1 MTDGWYF
8 ASLLGWALAWMALVR
23 PLRLGQA
30 LLCAVCGMLLTA
42 YLGVIVLP
50 LRQVTAYFLM
60 AGGLAALAAGLVLLL
75 LDKRQL
81 RQRVLRPSLLIWL
94 LLCTRCLLALKDVLI
109 TDHDSY
115 SYWMRI
121 VRELYTDRRFPI
133 HMDTNMSHTDYF
145 PILAALQYCVV
156 QVFGWQDAGLL
167 MVIVSAILAACLAIG
182 DLLEG
187 TWLPALT
194 GAVLAYLFSA
204 FGLTV
209 FSTRGDGPMAALLT
223 AGLLCLFFR
232 RDDRLASWLPSLCA
246 AAVLTGMKIYS
257 GLLFALVIGA
267 SMLFS
272 IHGVKRSGQPLWA
285 LRWMSWLAVLL
296 PVIVHF
302 SWSILYHYHSQL
314 AYEQAELAKAAYGL
328 TPAVSSVSAPSLSSL
343 LGGNPRT
350 GELMGSLSSGLWA
363 RLQPLVA
370 QFGDSLWHSAYPWLL
385 AGVVLVIVLAAFQPK
400 AQRRRTLG
408 ALLALAVA
416 ALCYTVGLIAGFVVQ
431 EEIAA
436 VALNYMNTAFTPV
449 LLFFVFLLIRLLAGQ
464 DEAWRFPAKL
474 PAHWPVAAIL
484 PLMLLIQPPEAFAAQ
499 LPVQND
505 EGFLRPF
512 AIEYYEDELDSFPFE
527 EYANRHALLIDCSYA
542 SAEIKSSSGK
552 THAYQYF
559 ALPMRMHI
567 VQYPVEDYDRLGEL
581 TADNI
586 YRLLR
591 ENRCDFLFLRIDDYL
606 YWEQIDEA
614 LGLEEQCGW
623 PEPVGVYAVSY
634 DGDEITFSSFDE

>member
-94 LLCTRCLLALKDVLI
+94 LLCTGCLLALKDVLI

-121 VRELYTDRRFPI
+121 VRELYTDGRFPI

-145 PILAALQYCVV
+145 PMLAALQYCVV
-156 QVFGWQDAGLL
+156 QLFGWQDAGLL
-167 MVIVSAILAACLAIG
+167 MVITSAILAACLAIG

-232 RDDRLASWLPSLCA
+232 RDDRPASWLPSLCA

-272 IHGVKRSGQPLWA
+272 IPGVKRSGQPVRA
-285 LRWMSWLAVLL
+285 LCWMSWLAVLL

-328 TPAVSSVSAPSLSSL
+328 TPAVASVSAPSLASL

-350 GELMGSLSSGLWA
+350 GELMGSLSSGLWV

-385 AGVVLVIVLAAFQPK
+385 AGVVLAIVLAAFQPK
-400 AQRRRTLG
+400 AQRRRMLG

-416 ALCYTVGLIAGFVVQ
+416 AVCYTVGLIAGFVVQ

-436 VALNYMNTAFTPV
+436 VALNYMNTALTPV
-449 LLFFVFLLIRLLAGQ
+449 LLFLAFLLICLLAGQ

-474 PAHWPVAAIL
+474 PAHWPV
-484 PLMLLIQPPEAFAAQ
+484 E
-499 LPVQND
+499 ND

-512 AIEYYEDELDSFPFE
+512 AVEYYEDELDSFPFE

>member
-60 AGGLAALAAGLVLLL
+60 AGGLAALVVGLVLLL
-75 LDKRQL
+75 LNKRQL

-94 LLCTRCLLALKDVLI
+94 LLCAGCFLALKDVLI

-121 VRELYTDRRFPI
+121 VRELYTDGRFPI

-145 PILAALQYCVV
+145 PMLAALQYCVV

-167 MVIVSAILAACLAIG
+167 MVIASAILAACMAMG

-209 FSTRGDGPMAALLT
+209 FSTRGDGPMAALLA

-232 RDDRLASWLPSLCA
+232 RDDRPASWLPSLCA

-296 PVIVHF
+296 PIIVHF

-328 TPAVSSVSAPSLSSL
+328 TPAVSSVSAPSLASL

-350 GELMGSLSSGLWA
+350 GELMGSLGSGLWA

-400 AQRRRTLG
+400 ARRRRTLG

-416 ALCYTVGLIAGFVVQ
+416 ALCYTLGLIAGFVVQ
-431 EEIAA
+431 EEIAV
-436 VALNYMNTAFTPV
+436 VALNYMNTALTPV
-449 LLFFVFLLIRLLAGQ
+449 LLLFVFLLIRLLAGQ

-484 PLMLLIQPPEAFAAQ
+484 PLMLLIFALFFVMGMFLDTTPIIMIAIPIL
-499 LPVQND
+499 LPVIQASSLDTSATILILCITLCLGMITPPFGINMFYLQGVAPPGID
-505 EGFLRPF
+505 TKVMYKAVIPYVIIFLIACFFMMLFP
-512 AIEYYEDELDSFPFE
+512 ELIVLFP
-527 EYANRHALLIDCSYA
+527 N
-542 SAEIKSSSGK
+542 SAMG
-552 THAYQYF
+552 Y
-559 ALPMRMHI
+559 
-567 VQYPVEDYDRLGEL
+567 
-581 TADNI
+581 
-586 YRLLR
+586 
-591 ENRCDFLFLRIDDYL
+591 
-606 YWEQIDEA
+606 
-614 LGLEEQCGW
+614 
-623 PEPVGVYAVSY
+623 
-634 DGDEITFSSFDE
+634 

>member
-8 ASLLGWALAWMALVR
+8 ASLLGWALLWMALIR
-23 PLRLGQA
+23 PLKLGQA

-42 YLGVIVLP
+42 YIGVIVLP
-50 LRQVTAYFLM
+50 LRQATAFLLM
-60 AGGLAALAAGLVLLL
+60 AGGLAALAAGLALLL
-75 LDKRQL
+75 FNRRQL
-81 RQRVLRPSLLIWL
+81 RQRVLRPNLLVWL
-94 LLCTRCLLALKDVLI
+94 LLCAGCLLALKDVRI

-121 VRELYTDRRFPI
+121 VRELYTDGRFPI
-133 HMDTNMSHTDYF
+133 HMDANMGHSDYF
-145 PILAALQYCVV
+145 PLLASLQYCVV
-156 QVFGWQDAGLL
+156 RVFGWQDAGLL
-167 MVIVSAILAACLAIG
+167 MVIASAILASCMAVG

-187 TWLPALT
+187 KWLPALT
-194 GAVLAYLFSA
+194 GAVLAYLFST
-204 FGLTV
+204 FGLTI

-223 AGLLCLFFR
+223 AGLLSLFFR
-232 RDDRLASWLPSLCA
+232 RDDRPASWLPSLCA

-272 IHGVKRSGQPLWA
+272 IPGVKKSGRPVRA

-328 TPAVSSVSAPSLSSL
+328 TPAVTSVSAPSLASL

-350 GELMGSLSSGLWA
+350 GELMGSLSSDLWE

-370 QFGDSLWHSAYPWLL
+370 QFGDSLWHSDYPWLL
-385 AGVVLVIVLAAFQPK
+385 VGAGLAIVLAAFQPR
-400 AQRRRTLG
+400 ARRRRTLG

-436 VALNYMNTAFTPV
+436 VALNYMNTALTPV
-449 LLFFVFLLIRLLAGQ
+449 LMLFVFLLIRLLAGQ
-464 DEAWRFPAKL
+464 DEAWRFPAQL
-474 PAHWPVAAIL
+474 PARWAVAAIL
-484 PLMLLIQPPEAFAAQ
+484 PLMLLIQPPEVFTGQ
-499 LPVQND
+499 LPLQND
-505 EGFLRPF
+505 DGIFRPF
-512 AIEYYEDELDSFPFE
+512 ALEYYEEELGGFPFE
-527 EYANRHALLIDCSYA
+527 EYANRHALLIDCSYSA
-542 SAEIKSSSGK
+542 AEIKSTSGK
-552 THAYQYF
+552 THIYQYY

-581 TADNI
+581 TTENL

-606 YWEQIDEA
+606 YWDQIDEA
-614 LGLEEQCGW
+614 LGLEEQCDW

-634 DGDEITFSSFDE
+634 EGDEIHFSSMSE